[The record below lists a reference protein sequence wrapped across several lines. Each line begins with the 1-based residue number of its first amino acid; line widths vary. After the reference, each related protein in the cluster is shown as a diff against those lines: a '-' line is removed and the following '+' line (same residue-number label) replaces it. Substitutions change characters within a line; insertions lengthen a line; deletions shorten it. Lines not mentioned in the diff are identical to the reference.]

1 MVNTT
6 IGTDDHTEKLILT
19 IVKSMQPITD
29 DDIHLE
35 YNEISEEELSFKEL
49 KDRLKSMKQLEK
61 IGETFVDF
69 APKAIWQVKEE

>member
-1 MVNTT
+1 MSGAKNK
-6 IGTDDHTEKLILT
+6 GDQAEKLILT

-35 YNEISEEELSFKEL
+35 FNEISEEELSFKEL
-49 KDRLKSMKQLEK
+49 KDRLNSMKQLEK

-69 APKAIWQVKEE
+69 TPKEIFQVKEE